1 MPQTKTPIAIDSLIS
16 PEPQKALAVLR
27 DIRTKKNSFW
37 TKIKTDYS
45 LGVFRRAVAN
55 VSAYSEFTKSKGVDS
70 RSIKTWED
78 FKKLPIVNKDN
89 YLRKYSQ
96 KALSSKSDLQNTLI
110 LTSTSGSTG
119 EPIYF
124 SRNHEIDWQSSVIHE
139 MFFSNGSFDSKTP
152 TLVLVCFGMGVW
164 IGGLITYQAFELFS
178 RRNKSAISL
187 LTPGINKEEIFKALK
202 RLGPDYSQI
211 ILAGYPPF
219 LKDIIDEAPE
229 RGIDLKKHHVK
240 LLFAAEAFTEKF
252 RDHVCELS
260 GIKNPLLDTI
270 NIYGS
275 ADIGTMAFET
285 PLSIL
290 VRRFATQKPAL
301 FESLFGKINK
311 TPTLAQYIPSFTS
324 FEAEKGEIILTGD
337 NSMPLVRYSIGDH
350 GGVWT
355 FDEVVELLAK
365 HGVDI
370 SKEAEKAGITKHL
383 YQLPFVFVYE
393 RLDFSTTLYGL
404 QIYPEIIREVLLETP
419 FNKILT
425 GKLTLVTR
433 FDKNQDQYVEVNLEM
448 QKNKKITAI
457 MKNQL
462 LRSIVKNLR
471 TQSSEFHE
479 LSDYLKERAHPKLV
493 FWPAEDPLYFKTGVK
508 QSWVKK

>member
-1 MPQTKTPIAIDSLIS
+1 MPQIKTLPVMQSSIFPIR
-16 PEPQKALAVLR
+16 QKALAVLR
-27 DIRTKKNSFW
+27 DIRTKRSSFW
-37 TKIKTDYS
+37 IKVRADYS
-45 LGVFRRAVAN
+45 LGVFRRAVVDVPAYREFIKDNN
-55 VSAYSEFTKSKGVDS
+55 VDVNKVK
-70 RSIKTWED
+70 KWED
-78 FKKLPIVNKDN
+78 FQKLPAVNKNN
-89 YLRKYSQ
+89 YLRKYPQ
-96 KALSSKSDLQNTLI
+96 AALSARTDLQSTLVF
-110 LTSTSGSTG
+110 TSTSGSTG
-119 EPIYF
+119 DPVYF
-124 SRNHEIDWQSSVIHE
+124 SRRHEIDWQSSVIHE
-139 MFFSNGSFDSKTP
+139 MFFSNGSFDSKIP

-164 IGGLITYQAFELFS
+164 IGGLITFQAFELFS
-178 RRNKSAISL
+178 RRNKFAISI

-202 RLGPDYSQI
+202 RLAPDYPQI
-211 ILAGYPPF
+211 VLAGYPPF
-219 LKDIIDEAPE
+219 LKDIIDEASD
-229 RGIDLKKHHVK
+229 RGVDLKKHHIK

-252 RDHVCELS
+252 RDHVCQLS
-260 GIKNPLLDTI
+260 GIKNPLLDTM

-285 PLSIL
+285 PVSIL
-290 VRRFATQKPAL
+290 VRRLAIQKPAL

-324 FEAEKGEIILTGD
+324 FEVEKGEILVTGD
-337 NSMPLVRYSIGDH
+337 SSMPLVRYSIGDH

-355 FDEVVELLAK
+355 FDDVVGKFAEHGIDLLKEVERN
-365 HGVDI
+365 
-370 SKEAEKAGITKHL
+370 GILKNL
-383 YQLPFVFVYE
+383 CQLPFVYVYE

-404 QIYPEIIREVLLETP
+404 QIYPEIIREVLLEEP

-471 TQSSEFHE
+471 SQSSEFHE
-479 LSDYLKERAHPKLV
+479 LSDYLRERAHPKLI
-493 FWPAEDPLYFKTGVK
+493 FWPAEDPLYFKSGVK